1 MTTKISEHQK
11 ESAELSQKLQT
22 SSSQH
27 ILQADELSA
36 RLRSVEEQNSKLRGQ
51 EAELKSVV
59 SKLMLA
65 VQQAELKADQ
75 KVQREKEQLLDE
87 FDRIMAE
94 KILHQKKE
102 VEDLKISHSK
112 RSNCVTYYYFLQFMA
127 KHE

>member
-112 RSNCVTYYYFLQFMA
+112 RSNCVTYYYLLQFMA